1 MSLHQMEQARITTFT
16 GTEQFIRDVRM
27 MRLSGQWVQPDI
39 TRRSI
44 PMRGMQ
50 TQSASNC
57 AASATVTAQAQTIR
71 SGI

>member
-1 MSLHQMEQARITTFT
+1 MSLHQMEQARTITST
-16 GTEQFIRDVRM
+16 GMERFIRDVRM
-27 MRLSGQWVQPDI
+27 TRLSGLWERRGI

-50 TQSASNC
+50 TQLASNC
-57 AASATVTAQAQTIR
+57 AASATATAQVQTIR

>member
-1 MSLHQMEQARITTFT
+1 MSLHQMEQALTTTST
-16 GTEQFIRDVRM
+16 GTERSIRDVRM
-27 MRLSGQWVQPDI
+27 MRSSGRWVQPDI

-50 TQSASNC
+50 TQSALNC
-57 AASATVTAQAQTIR
+57 AASAMETAQAQTIR